1 MIKNLKEMTLRIRK
15 REVSMKGNVQSTKHN
30 TWVRLWRTLLAWDE
44 AINLDPV
51 ESLDRRVSA
60 LEQRI
65 WCLNERSGTRTE

>member
-1 MIKNLKEMTLRIRK
+1 MKE
-15 REVSMKGNVQSTKHN
+15 NVQSTKHD
-30 TWVRLWRTLLAWDE
+30 TWARLWRTLLAWDE

-65 WCLNERSGTRTE
+65 SYLNERSGTRTK

>member
-1 MIKNLKEMTLRIRK
+1 MKE
-15 REVSMKGNVQSTKHN
+15 NVRSTKHD

-44 AINLDPV
+44 AINLNSV

-65 WCLNERSGTRTE
+65 RYLNERLGTRTE